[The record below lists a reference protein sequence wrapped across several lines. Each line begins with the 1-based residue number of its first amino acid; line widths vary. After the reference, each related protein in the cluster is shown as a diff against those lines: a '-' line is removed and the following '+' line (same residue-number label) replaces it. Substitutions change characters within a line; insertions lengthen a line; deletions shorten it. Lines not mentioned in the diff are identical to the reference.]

1 MATTSGKLDED
12 TLMTLKTIIWGTDIK
27 DEVFK
32 RWTQGFVFSED
43 EPTALVQFDGG
54 PCAVIAPVQG
64 YIIRQALFT
73 ENPVDNL
80 STLTEEKANELLGSA
95 LVEIMLEVS
104 SKSGVFS
111 VIYLEDDKNDDDT
124 NKDESCSTSKENNE
138 TKNGESCAKRPK
150 LDADLFH
157 TRIRCTKCQ
166 NEDDL
171 RTYVKS
177 KLSMFQETFG
187 VVLYLYSIILTKGIE
202 QIKNEVEDP
211 GEQFIDSIHGHGSQ
225 SLINLLLS
233 GKAVTNGLSG
243 KAVTNVWDNDKDISG
258 LKLRGIP
265 RQSTIGFLTL
275 MEYMRYCEVGWYLKN
290 PRFPIWMLGSET
302 HLTVL
307 FSKDENLIINES
319 SKSSARHIF
328 QRFDPEGNGFISTS
342 LLGDLMSALDL
353 VSEKEYVDIM
363 TSKLD
368 SESLGII
375 TMHCFMEEF
384 YPGDVIKDTPNT
396 FELYHYN
403 GIPRSCLNS
412 KVKYFVGTAT
422 LPEELEVQ
430 IITDTSPIK
439 LCLQTKWP
447 SIEMS
452 WTDNYI
458 PSLN

>member
-233 GKAVTNGLSG
+233 GKAVTN
-243 KAVTNVWDNDKDISG
+243 VWDNDKDISG

-275 MEYMRYCEVGWYLKN
+275 MEYMRYCE
-290 PRFPIWMLGSET
+290 
-302 HLTVL
+302 
-307 FSKDENLIINES
+307 DENLIINES